1 MVSLYAL
8 VVVTYLNLSQNES
21 KPMGRDFHPLAT
33 SWIYKEENE
42 HFEWTKKEK
51 EIVNLAH

>member
-1 MVSLYAL
+1 
-8 VVVTYLNLSQNES
+8 
-21 KPMGRDFHPLAT
+21 MGGDFHPLAT

-51 EIVNLAH
+51 EKEIVNLAH